1 MSLSI
6 VICTY
11 NRSHELALTLQSIC
25 TVAAEFEFG
34 DEVIVIDNNSDDDT
48 KVVAESFRERIPLRY
63 LFESKQGLSHARNA
77 GLRFAKNTL
86 LIFFDDD
93 VNVLPGT
100 VTEYRQA
107 AERHSGVGF
116 YGGRISV
123 YWKNGAPKWFR
134 GYELP
139 LINGLVGHYRPP
151 VGSAFPPEKL
161 LPYGANFA
169 LNTSHTKVI
178 GEFDS
183 SLGVRGAEIGRG
195 EETDFF
201 LRAINQGV
209 FGMYL
214 DLAEVEHRFQEERFT
229 LSYFYRYGI
238 QKGLSNPNVSCD
250 DWLVKALKQV
260 VLGGVQL
267 LKGRKDHFYQ
277 CVINVGLFRGVGIV
291 MRRNRLGS

>member
-1 MSLSI
+1 MKLSI

-11 NRSHELALTLQSIC
+11 NRSNDLALTLQSINAIA
-25 TVAAEFEFG
+25 VEFESG

-48 KVVAESFRERIPLRY
+48 KVVVESFREQIPVRY
-63 LFESKQGLSHARNA
+63 EFENKQGLSHARNA
-77 GLRFAKNTL
+77 GLRFAKNAL
-86 LIFFDDD
+86 LVFFDDD
-93 VNVLPGT
+93 VNVLPGAIT
-100 VTEYRQA
+100 AYRHA
-107 AERHSGVGF
+107 AERHPEVGF

-123 YWKNGAPKWFR
+123 LWKNGTPKWFR

-139 LINGLVGHYRPP
+139 LINGLIVYYRRP
-151 VGSAFPPEKL
+151 VGSKFPPEKL

-169 LNTSHTKVI
+169 LNTNHTKVI

-183 SLGVRGAEIGRG
+183 RLGVKGAELGRG

-201 LRAINQGV
+201 LRAINLGLS
-209 FGMYL
+209 GIYL
-214 DLAEVEHRFQEERFT
+214 DQAEVEHRFKEERFT
-229 LSYFYRYGI
+229 LSYLYRYGI

-260 VLGGVQL
+260 FLGMAQL
-267 LKGRKDHFYQ
+267 LKGRKGHFYQ

-291 MRRNRLGS
+291 MRRKRSGG